1 MKTSVSRTALAL
13 SLFTLVG
20 CASTTF
26 TSTWKAPDAQPVG
39 PLTGKKVIAFVLIR
53 NAPASRREAEDVLA
67 RQISLNGAEGVP
79 GYTLVD
85 ESQAGNEAQARAAV
99 EKSGAVG
106 VVVMRPLALDA
117 STTSAPPYTG
127 QLYRPYWG
135 GYYGYGWD
143 GAWGTGSE
151 IRTDLIVKV
160 ETLVYSLQQNK
171 LIWAGQ
177 SKTTNPSRIDDFVRE
192 LAVGTAKE
200 MKKAGLL

>member
-1 MKTSVSRTALAL
+1 MSTFVSGTALAL
-13 SLFTLVG
+13 ALFTLVG
-20 CASTTF
+20 CATTTF

-53 NAPASRREAEDVLA
+53 KAPASRREAEDALA
-67 RQISLNGAEGVP
+67 PQISLNVP

-85 ESQAGNEAQARAAV
+85 ESQMGNEPQARAAV

-117 STTSAPPYTG
+117 STKSIPAYTG
-127 QLYRPYWG
+127 ATYRPYWG
-135 GYYGYGWD
+135 GYYGYGWS

-151 IRTDLIVKV
+151 TVSDLIVRV

-177 SKTTNPSRIDDFVRE
+177 SKTTNPTRVDDFVRE
-192 LAVGTAKE
+192 LAVGVAKE

>member
-1 MKTSVSRTALAL
+1 MSTFMSRAALAL

-39 PLTGKKVIAFVLIR
+39 PLKGKKVIAFVLIR

-117 STTSAPPYTG
+117 STKSAPPYTG
-127 QLYRPYWG
+127 QRYSPYWG

-151 IRTDLIVKV
+151 IRSDLIVKV

-192 LAVGTAKE
+192 LAVGVAEE

>member
-1 MKTSVSRTALAL
+1 MSPFVSRTALAL
-13 SLFTLVG
+13 GLFTLVG
-20 CASTTF
+20 CATTTF

-39 PLTGKKVIAFVLIR
+39 PLKGKKVIAFVLIR
-53 NAPASRREAEDVLA
+53 KAPAARREGEDALA
-67 RQISLNGAEGVP
+67 RQISLNGAEGVA

-85 ESQAGNEAQARAAV
+85 ESQVGNEAQARAAV
-99 EKSGAVG
+99 EQSGAVG

-127 QLYRPYWG
+127 QMYGSYWG
-135 GYYGYGWD
+135 GYYDYGWG
-143 GAWGTGSE
+143 GAWTTGSE
-151 IRTDLIVKV
+151 IRTDLIVTV

-177 SKTTNPSRIDDFVRE
+177 SKTTNPTRVDAFVRE
-192 LAVGTAKE
+192 LAVGVADE

>member
-1 MKTSVSRTALAL
+1 MSTFVSGTALAL
-13 SLFTLVG
+13 ALFTLVG
-20 CASTTF
+20 CATTTF

-53 NAPASRREAEDVLA
+53 KAPASRREAEDALA

-85 ESQAGNEAQARAAV
+85 ESQVGNEAQARAAV

-117 STTSAPPYTG
+117 STKSIPAYTG
-127 QLYRPYWG
+127 ATYGPYWG
-135 GYYGYGWD
+135 GYYGYGWG

-151 IRTDLIVKV
+151 TVSDLIVRV

-177 SKTTNPSRIDDFVRE
+177 SKTTNPTRVDDFVRE
-192 LAVGTAKE
+192 LAVGVAKE
-200 MKKAGLL
+200 MKKGGLL